1 MVYVNGKPTNEPC
14 FGDVDIYKDSD
25 GNVEKVIFHF

>member
-1 MVYVNGKPTNEPC
+1 MVYVNGKSTNEQC
-14 FGDVDIYKDSD
+14 FGDVDIYKDSE